1 MYVVDTKKLETAIL
15 YLQRMTEGNNPVNN
29 IPEDDGS
36 VIKNPNVVRC
46 MEFIRSVLVEL
57 KQNDGYIGRRP
68 LKNRDNTK
76 EEFPLDCLVEFKYQE
91 DKNITKFVEQLNGYI
106 DTTKYKRVVYTSIR
120 KWLMEQGYLEER
132 IDENLGKRVTVAS
145 DKGKKIGIES
155 RRIEKENGRIYIQN
169 VYGKQAQELLVDN
182 LGKIINND

>member
-1 MYVVDTKKLETAIL
+1 M
-15 YLQRMTEGNNPVNN
+15 
-29 IPEDDGS
+29 
-36 VIKNPNVVRC
+36 
-46 MEFIRSVLVEL
+46 
-57 KQNDGYIGRRP
+57 
-68 LKNRDNTK
+68 
-76 EEFPLDCLVEFKYQE
+76 
-91 DKNITKFVEQLNGYI
+91 NGYI